1 MNTTPVAHVLQES
14 SLRKSNVPPRP
25 DRSAPPAR
33 PGRSA
38 AAARGGPRP
47 PRTSAATGE
56 PPHPAAPH
64 RREDP
69 RPPPSVH
76 SPRPAGV
83 ARLPRSRTTCR
94 SVGRSPRTAQRPAA
108 RRQCRGSAAHAHCWS
123 SWPPCPGLSATPVGA
138 AGLIYPRRRTAPQHY
153 GGARWPSRSDASAAT
168 ARDREASVRCRRANR
183 RADSPPQAGPHRV
196 SARPVLRATQPLPRG
211 CGPPPVWLPLGA
223 PEEITDVIEPLLPV
237 RLVPTGSGG
246 RPQVDERVGCRA
258 PCPHPHRL
266 PLAGLTATARTLLR
280 ANRLGSGSAPG
291 GRPAGTI
298 DYTNSRSSAGSTS
311 TRNGR

>member
-83 ARLPRSRTTCR
+83 ARPPSIANDVPQCGQVTADRTAACGSSSMPRIRR
-94 SVGRSPRTAQRPAA
+94 PRTLLLVIVASVPGAVGHS
-108 RRQCRGSAAHAHCWS
+108 RG
-123 SWPPCPGLSATPVGA
+123 GGGA
-138 AGLIYPRRRTAPQHY
+138 LIYPRRRTAPQHY
-153 GGARWPSRSDASAAT
+153 GGAHWPSRSDASAAT
-168 ARDREASVRCRRANR
+168 ARDREVSVRCRREA
-183 RADSPPQAGPHRV
+183 AAGG
-196 SARPVLRATQPLPRG
+196 STQG
-211 CGPPPVWLPLGA
+211 LGA
-223 PEEITDVIEPLLPV
+223 PGPEGD
-237 RLVPTGSGG
+237 PTPPKGL
-246 RPQVDERVGCRA
+246 RPT
-258 PCPHPHRL
+258 
-266 PLAGLTATARTLLR
+266 AGLASLGCAFKGDHRRDRATASGAAGADGLDWTTAGRR
-280 ANRLGSGSAPG
+280 ARRL
-291 GRPAGTI
+291 
-298 DYTNSRSSAGSTS
+298 
-311 TRNGR
+311 